1 MYWSCREASSNW
13 WLVGLHTSCHSS
25 LSLTV
30 QLVFFLPYCLL
41 GSPRFTYLAMR
52 ILLLTSRI
60 LNSTMSL
67 LLQPR
72 CPGDQKANSILACN
86 RNSVASRTREV
97 IVHLYEAQVR
107 LHFEYCAQ
115 FWVHHYK
122 KDTELLEHVQRTAMK
137 LIKGLENRTYTP
149 L

>member
-1 MYWSCREASSNW
+1 
-13 WLVGLHTSCHSS
+13 
-25 LSLTV
+25 
-30 QLVFFLPYCLL
+30 
-41 GSPRFTYLAMR
+41 
-52 ILLLTSRI
+52 
-60 LNSTMSL
+60 MSL